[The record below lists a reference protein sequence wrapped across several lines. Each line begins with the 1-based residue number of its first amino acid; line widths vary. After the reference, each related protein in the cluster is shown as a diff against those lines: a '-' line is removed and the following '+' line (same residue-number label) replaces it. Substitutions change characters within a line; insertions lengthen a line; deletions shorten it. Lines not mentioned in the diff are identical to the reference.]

1 MARGTA
7 EETRVK
13 LVECVPNFSEGRDR
27 GVIDAIVAAI
37 ASVEGTHVLDVD
49 PGRDTH
55 RTVVTFV
62 APLER
67 AVEAAFRGIAKAA
80 ELIDMSTHH
89 GEHPR
94 MGATDVCPFVP
105 LGTTTM
111 DECVALARTLAERV
125 GQELKIPV
133 YLYEYAATHEDRR
146 NLADIRAG
154 EYEGLP
160 EKLSN
165 PQWKPDFGP
174 ATLNARAGATV
185 IGARKFLIAYNVNL
199 NTRDKKKANDIAL
212 AIREQG
218 RKARD
223 AHGRFIRD
231 MNGDFVFE
239 PGTLQ
244 ACKAVGWYIEEY
256 QRAQVSINLTDFD
269 LTPPH
274 AAFEEASRQAA
285 ERGLRATGSELVGLI
300 PLEAMRR
307 AGRYYL
313 EKQNASAGVPEA
325 QLIETAIQSLGL
337 RELGGFDPM
346 QKIIEY
352 RVAEDSPL
360 ASSPLR
366 EFVDLTSTDAP
377 VPGGGSV
384 AALCGALAA
393 ALAAMV
399 ANLTFGKKGY
409 EGVSKEMSDLA
420 AGAQELKA
428 EFLRA
433 VDDDARAFDAVMAAN
448 RLPKSTHD
456 EQARREHALQA
467 ATKTAIDVPLRV
479 MQLCEQAVPLVER
492 VAETGNK
499 NSISDAGVAALV
511 LHSAVKGAWL
521 NVLINLPGL
530 PGDQSGPLQA
540 EANGIA
546 DRVGERALQITRR
559 VAEGLLKGR

>member
-1 MARGTA
+1 M
-7 EETRVK
+7 K
-13 LVECVPNFSEGRDR
+13 LVECVPNFSEGRD
-27 GVIDAIVAAI
+27 GAVIDAIVVAI
-37 ASVEGTHVLDVD
+37 ASAEGAHVLDVD
-49 PGRDTH
+49 PGRDTN
-55 RTVVTFV
+55 RTVVTCV
-62 APLER
+62 APLEHMI
-67 AVEAAFRGIAKAA
+67 EAAFRGIAKAA
-80 ELIDMSTHH
+80 ELIDMSQHH
-89 GEHPR
+89 GQHPR

-111 DECVALARTLAERV
+111 DECVALARALGERV
-125 GQELKIPV
+125 GQELEIPV
-133 YLYEYAATHEDRR
+133 YLYEYAATQDDRR

-160 EKLSN
+160 EKLAN

-174 ATLNARAGATV
+174 SKMNARAGATV

-199 NTRDKKKANDIAL
+199 NTRDKKKASDIAL

-231 MNGDFVFE
+231 MNGDFIYE
-239 PGTLQ
+239 AGTLK
-244 ACKAVGWYIEEY
+244 ACKAVGWYIDEY

-269 LTPPH
+269 VTPPH
-274 AAFEEASRQAA
+274 VAFEEASKQAA

-300 PLEAMRR
+300 PLAAMRR
-307 AGRYYL
+307 AGEYYL
-313 EKQNASAGVPEA
+313 EKQGASTGVPEPM
-325 QLIETAIQSLGL
+325 LIETAIQSLGL

-384 AALCGALAA
+384 AALCGSLAA
-393 ALAAMV
+393 ALTAMV

-409 EGVSKEMSDLA
+409 ETVSSEMNALASD
-420 AGAQELKA
+420 AQAIKA
-428 EFLRA
+428 EFVRA

-456 EQARREHALQA
+456 EQSRREHAIQA

-479 MQLCEQAVPLVER
+479 MRLCEQAVPLVER
-492 VAETGNK
+492 AAEKGNK

-511 LHSAVKGAWL
+511 LHAAVKGAWL

-530 PGDQSGPLQA
+530 PGDQSGPVRT

-546 DRVGERALQITRR
+546 DRVGEQALQITRR

>member
-1 MARGTA
+1 M
-7 EETRVK
+7 K
-13 LVECVPNFSEGRDR
+13 LVECVPNFSEGRER
-27 GVIDAIVAAI
+27 GVIDAIAAAI
-37 ASVEGTHVLDVD
+37 ASVDGTHVLDVD
-49 PGRDTH
+49 PGRDTN

-62 APLER
+62 APIER
-67 AVEAAFRGIAKAA
+67 ATEAAFRGIAKAA
-80 ELIDMSTHH
+80 ELIDMTQHH
-89 GEHPR
+89 GEHAR

-111 DECVALARTLAERV
+111 DECVALARALGERV
-125 GQELKIPV
+125 ANELEIPV
-133 YLYEYAATHEDRR
+133 YLYEYAAAHEDRR

-160 EKLSN
+160 AKLSD
-165 PQWKPDFGP
+165 PHWKPDFG
-174 ATLNARAGATV
+174 AAKMNARAGATV

-199 NTRDKKKANDIAL
+199 NTRDKKKASDIAL

-218 RKARD
+218 RKKRD
-223 AHGRFIRD
+223 EHGRFIRD
-231 MNGDFVFE
+231 MNGDFVFD

-244 ACKAVGWYIEEY
+244 ACKAVGWYIDEY

-269 LTPPH
+269 VTPPH
-274 AAFEEASRQAA
+274 AAFEEAARQAA

-313 EKQNASAGVPEA
+313 EKQGASAGVPES

-352 RVAEDSPL
+352 RVAAEAPL
-360 ASSPLR
+360 ASSPLAQ
-366 EFVDLTSTDAP
+366 FVDVTSTDAP

-384 AALCGALAA
+384 AALCGSLAA
-393 ALAAMV
+393 ALTAMV

-409 EGVSKEMSDLA
+409 EQVSKEMSDLA
-420 AGAQELKA
+420 AEAQLLKA

-448 RLPKSTHD
+448 RLPKGTHD
-456 EQARREHALQA
+456 EQARRTQALQA
-467 ATKTAIDVPLRV
+467 ATKGAIDVPLRV
-479 MQLCEQAVPLVER
+479 MKLCEKALPFVER
-492 VAETGNK
+492 VAEKGNK
-499 NSISDAGVAALV
+499 KSISDAGVAALV
-511 LHSAVKGAWL
+511 LHAAVKGAWL

-530 PGDQSGPLQA
+530 PDNEGRA
-540 EANGIA
+540 IHEEADDIA
-546 DRVGERALQITRR
+546 AKVSEEAAVIAAR
-559 VAEGLLKGR
+559 VADGLRRASAGGQ

>member
-1 MARGTA
+1 MAGGIA
-7 EETRVK
+7 EVPVK
-13 LVECVPNFSEGRDR
+13 LVECVPNFSEGRDP
-27 GVIDAIVAAI
+27 GVIDAIVAAN

-62 APLER
+62 APLGH

-80 ELIDMSTHH
+80 ELIDMSQHK

-111 DECVALARTLAERV
+111 DECVALARELGERV
-125 GQELKIPV
+125 GKELGIPV
-133 YLYEYAATHEDRR
+133 YLYEYAATQEDRK

-154 EYEGLP
+154 EYEGLR
-160 EKLSN
+160 EKLSD
-165 PQWKPDFGP
+165 PHWKPDFGP
-174 ATLNARAGATV
+174 AQLNSRAGATV

-199 NTRDKKKANDIAL
+199 NTRDKKKASDIAF

-218 RKARD
+218 RKKRNE
-223 AHGRFIRD
+223 HGLFIRD
-231 MNGDFVFE
+231 MNGDFVYD
-239 PGTLQ
+239 PGTLK
-244 ACKAVGWYIEEY
+244 ACKAVGWYIDEY

-269 LTPPH
+269 VTPPH
-274 AAFEEASRQAA
+274 IAFEEASRQAA

-307 AGRYYL
+307 AGRFYL
-313 EKQNASAGVPEA
+313 EKQGASAGAPEPM
-325 QLIETAIQSLGL
+325 LIEIAIQSLGL

-352 RVAEDSPL
+352 RVAEESPL
-360 ASSPLR
+360 ASSSLR
-366 EFVDLTSTDAP
+366 EFVDSTSTDAP

-384 AALCGALAA
+384 AALCGSLAA
-393 ALAAMV
+393 ALTAMV
-399 ANLTFGKKGY
+399 ANLTHGKKGY
-409 EGVSKEMSDLA
+409 EAVSGEMSELA
-420 AGAQELKA
+420 SEAQSLKA

-433 VDDDARAFDAVMAAN
+433 VDDDARAFDAVMVAN
-448 RLPKSTHD
+448 RLPKGTHD
-456 EQARREHALQA
+456 EQARRDEAIQA
-467 ATKTAIDVPLRV
+467 ATMRAIDVPLSV
-479 MQLCEQAVPLVER
+479 MRLCERTLPLIAR
-492 VAETGNK
+492 VAEKGNR

-511 LHSAVKGAWL
+511 LAAAAQGAWL

-530 PGDQSGPLQA
+530 
-540 EANGIA
+540 A
-546 DRVGERALQITRR
+546 DRNQAARLRAESDVLAQR
-559 VAEGLLKGR
+559 VADEAHGISKRVADLLLA

>member
-1 MARGTA
+1 
-7 EETRVK
+7 VK

-27 GVIDAIVAAI
+27 GVIDAIVGAI
-37 ASVEGTHVLDVD
+37 VSVEGVHVLDVD
-49 PGRDTH
+49 PGRDTN

-67 AVEAAFRGIAKAA
+67 AVEAAYRGIAKSA
-80 ELIDMSTHH
+80 ELIDMSKHH

-105 LGTTTM
+105 LGTTSM
-111 DECVALARTLAERV
+111 DECVALARTLGERV
-125 GQELKIPV
+125 GKELGIPV
-133 YLYEYAATHEDRR
+133 YLYEYAAMNDDRK

-160 EKLSN
+160 EKLTHHH
-165 PQWKPDFGP
+165 WKPDFGP
-174 ATLNARAGATV
+174 AKMNARTGATV

-199 NTRDKKKANDIAL
+199 NTRDKKKASDVAL

-218 RKARD
+218 RKKRD
-223 AHGRFIRD
+223 AHGQFIRD

-239 PGTLQ
+239 PGTLK
-244 ACKAVGWYIEEY
+244 ACKAVGWYLDEY

-269 LTPPH
+269 VTPPH
-274 AAFEEASRQAA
+274 AAFEEVARQAQA
-285 ERGLRATGSELVGLI
+285 RGLRATGSELVGLV

-307 AGRYYL
+307 AGHFYL
-313 EKQNASAGVPEA
+313 EKQGASAGVPEPM
-325 QLIETAIQSLGL
+325 LIETAVQSLGL

-352 RVAEDSPL
+352 RVAEESPL
-360 ASSPLR
+360 VSSSVR

-393 ALAAMV
+393 ALTAMV

-409 EGVSKEMSDLA
+409 ESVSSEMSALA
-420 AGAQELKA
+420 GEAQSLKD

-433 VDDDARAFDAVMAAN
+433 VDDDARAFDAVMTAN
-448 RLPKSTHD
+448 RMPKATHD
-456 EQARREHALQA
+456 ETKRREEAIQA
-467 ATKTAIDVPLRV
+467 ATRRAIDVPLGV
-479 MQLCEQAVPLVER
+479 MRLCERALPLVER
-492 VAETGNK
+492 VAEKGNK

-511 LHSAVKGAWL
+511 LGAAAAGAHL

-530 PGDQSGPLQA
+530 TNREDAARLQKDGA
-540 EANGIA
+540 AILA
-546 DRVGERALQITRR
+546 R
-559 VAEGLLKGR
+559 VAKSTSQAAGRVTQALSS

>member
-1 MARGTA
+1 M
-7 EETRVK
+7 K
-13 LVECVPNFSEGRDR
+13 LVECVPNFSEGRER
-27 GVIDAIVAAI
+27 SVIDAIVAAI

-49 PGRDTH
+49 PGRDTN

-80 ELIDMSTHH
+80 ELIDMTQHH

-105 LGTTTM
+105 LGSTTM
-111 DECVALARTLAERV
+111 DECVALARALGERV
-125 GQELKIPV
+125 GGELNIPV
-133 YLYEYAATHEDRR
+133 YLYEYAATQDDRK

-154 EYEGLP
+154 EYEGLSQ
-160 EKLSN
+160 KLSD
-165 PQWKPDFGP
+165 PHWKPDFGRAQMNP
-174 ATLNARAGATV
+174 RAGATV

-218 RKARD
+218 RKKRD
-223 AHGRFIRD
+223 EHGRFIRD

-239 PGTLQ
+239 AGTLK

-269 LTPPH
+269 VTPPH
-274 AAFEEASRQAA
+274 IAFEEASRQAS

-307 AGRYYL
+307 AGRFYL
-313 EKQNASAGVPEA
+313 EKQGASAGVPEPM
-325 QLIETAIQSLGL
+325 LIETAIQSLGL

-352 RVAEDSPL
+352 RVAEESPL
-360 ASSPLR
+360 VSSSVGA
-366 EFVDLTSTDAP
+366 FVDSTSTDAP

-384 AALCGALAA
+384 AALCGSLAA

-399 ANLTFGKKGY
+399 ANLTHGKKGY
-409 EGVSKEMSDLA
+409 ENVSSEMSTLA
-420 AGAQELKA
+420 ADAQLLKA

-433 VDDDARAFDAVMAAN
+433 VDEDARAFDAVMAAN
-448 RLPKSTHD
+448 RLPKGTSD
-456 EQARREHALQA
+456 EQQRREQALQT
-467 ATKTAIDVPLRV
+467 ATTRAIETPLGVMRV
-479 MQLCEQAVPLVER
+479 CERTLPLVAR
-492 VAETGNK
+492 VAEKGNR

-511 LHSAVKGAWL
+511 LGAAVQGAWL

-530 PGDQSGPLQA
+530 TDREAANRLQQESDA
-540 EANGIA
+540 LAQRVSEGAKQIA
-546 DRVGERALQITRR
+546 AR
-559 VAEGLLKGR
+559 VADGLRA